1 MIIDLHSFLLHI
13 NTPCT
18 PPGCLYGDG
27 YVKIFAGL
35 DTEDES
41 NLIAFESGDFD
52 SGELSIVSENHA
64 FLNFGF
70 FFIVI
75 SL

>member
-1 MIIDLHSFLLHI
+1 MIIDLLSFLGTLFI
-13 NTPCT
+13 FTSS
-18 PPGCLYGDG
+18 PGCLYGDG

-75 SL
+75 S